1 MYTPPLKLSDM
12 CTAITDLKIRYM
24 ALKRDE
30 QLEYQNMFKDT
41 LIKYGDLQLN
51 QEVFGEGD
59 ELDVNVVVQLKIP
72 ACVLT
77 DVCRVFQ

>member
-1 MYTPPLKLSDM
+1 MHTPPMKLSDM
-12 CTAITDLKIRYM
+12 CTSITDLQIRYM
-24 ALKRDE
+24 TLKRDE

-59 ELDVNVVVQLKIP
+59 ELDVNVVGAIENTCMC
-72 ACVLT
+72 A
-77 DVCRVFQ
+77 D